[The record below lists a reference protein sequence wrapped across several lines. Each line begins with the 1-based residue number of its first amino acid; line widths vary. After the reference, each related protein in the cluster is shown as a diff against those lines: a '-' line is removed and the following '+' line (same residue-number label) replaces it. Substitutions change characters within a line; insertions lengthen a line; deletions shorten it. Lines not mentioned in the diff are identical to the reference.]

1 MKPFKNESDHIAMLN
16 ALELDMNEEFR
27 ATLQYIAH
35 RILAKG
41 EHQVLAEAF
50 KSAAL
55 DEMSHIL
62 FFSDLI
68 TKYGGKPHLVQWDID
83 KSTTI
88 KEMLQQDI
96 VLEKAARERYASQL
110 ERFRDY
116 PEFCSILSSVLAD
129 EQDHEDEF
137 SRYLQ
142 ENS

>member
-1 MKPFKNESDHIAMLN
+1 MITFKSENERQELLK
-16 ALELDMNEEFR
+16 ALDLDMNEEFR

-68 TKYGGKPHLVQWDID
+68 TKYGGNAHLLEWDID
-83 KSTTI
+83 KSTAV
-88 KEMLQQDI
+88 KEMLKQDI
-96 VLEKAARERYASQL
+96 ALEQAARQRYASQL

-116 PEFCSILSSVLAD
+116 PEFCSIISSVLAD
-129 EQDHEDEF
+129 EEDHEDEF
-137 SRYLQ
+137 SRYLH
-142 ENS
+142 EHS

>member
-1 MKPFKNESDHIAMLN
+1 MINFKTESDRQELLKALN
-16 ALELDMNEEFR
+16 LDMNEEFR

-35 RILAKG
+35 RILARG

-68 TKYGGKPHLVQWDID
+68 TKYGGTPHLLEWDID
-83 KSTTI
+83 KSTAI
-88 KEMLQQDI
+88 NEMLQQDI
-96 VLEKAARERYASQL
+96 VLEKAARERYAAQL
-110 ERFRDY
+110 DRFRDY

-129 EQDHEDEF
+129 EEDQEDEF
-137 SRYLQ
+137 SRHLL
-142 ENS
+142 EHP

>member
-1 MKPFKNESDHIAMLN
+1 MITFKNESDRQELLN
-16 ALELDMNEEFR
+16 ALDLNMNEEFR

-68 TKYGGKPHLVQWDID
+68 TKYGGTPHLMEWDID
-83 KSTTI
+83 KSTAL

-96 VLEKAARERYASQL
+96 ALEQAARERYAFQL

-116 PEFCSILSSVLAD
+116 PEFCSIISSVLAD
-129 EQDHEDEF
+129 EEDHEDEF
-137 SRYLQ
+137 SRFLD

>member
-1 MKPFKNESDHIAMLN
+1 MITFKNENDRQELLK
-16 ALELDMNEEFR
+16 ALDLDMNEEFR

-35 RILAKG
+35 RILARG

-68 TKYGGKPHLVQWDID
+68 TKYGGTPHLLHWDID
-83 KSTTI
+83 KSSAI
-88 KEMLQQDI
+88 KEMLKQDI
-96 VLEKAARERYASQL
+96 ALEQAARQRYVSQL

-116 PEFCSILSSVLAD
+116 PEFCSIISSVLAD
-129 EQDHEDEF
+129 EEDHEDEF
-137 SRYLQ
+137 SRHLH
-142 ENS
+142 EHS

>member
-1 MKPFKNESDHIAMLN
+1 MITFKTESDRQELLN
-16 ALELDMNEEFR
+16 ALDLDMNEEFR

-35 RILAKG
+35 RIIAKA

-68 TKYGGKPHLVQWDID
+68 TKYGGTPHLVQWDID
-83 KSTTI
+83 KSTAI

-96 VLEKAARERYASQL
+96 LLEKAARERYAAQL
-110 ERFRDY
+110 ERFKDY
-116 PEFCSILSSVLAD
+116 PEICSIVSSVLAD

-137 SRYLQ
+137 SRYLNGQ
-142 ENS
+142 S

>member
-1 MKPFKNESDHIAMLN
+1 MITFKNENDRQELLK
-16 ALELDMNEEFR
+16 ALDLDMNEEFR

-35 RILAKG
+35 RILARG

-68 TKYGGKPHLVQWDID
+68 TKYGGTPHLLEWDID
-83 KSTTI
+83 KSTAI
-88 KEMLQQDI
+88 NEMLKQDI
-96 VLEKAARERYASQL
+96 ALEQAARQRYVSQL

-116 PEFCSILSSVLAD
+116 PEFCSIISSVLAD
-129 EQDHEDEF
+129 EEDHEDEF
-137 SRYLQ
+137 SRHLH
-142 ENS
+142 EHS